1 MTLTALTRNFALC
14 LAGLALSSLAFA
26 QKPDSP
32 DSQTMQAL
40 LSEVRQLR
48 AAIERAMAI
57 QPRIQITLERMQV
70 GQRRIEQLSR
80 PLEDVR
86 RQIADRARS
95 AGDQAAIESQLASE
109 QDPNRRKQLEDMLK
123 AIKAEAERRSVEDVQ
138 LRARESEL
146 LSALQAEQN
155 KMNELSDR
163 LDKMDQSLEQ
173 K

>member
-1 MTLTALTRNFALC
+1 MTLRIRSRICAVCLVALGSTC
-14 LAGLALSSLAFA
+14 LAFA
-26 QKPDSP
+26 QKPDP
-32 DSQTMQAL
+32 LDTPNMQAL

-57 QPRIQITLERMQV
+57 QPRIQITLERMQA
-70 GQRRIEQLSR
+70 GQRRIEQLSK

-86 RQIADRARS
+86 RQLGDHARF
-95 AGDQAAIESQLASE
+95 AGRQAAVEAQLAAE
-109 QDPNRRKQLEDMLK
+109 QDPTRRKQLEDMLK
-123 AIKAEAERRSVEDVQ
+123 AIKAEAEQRSGEDVQ
-138 LRARESEL
+138 LRAREGEL

-163 LDKMDQSLEQ
+163 LDRMDQALEP

>member
-1 MTLTALTRNFALC
+1 MTPTALTRIFALC
-14 LAGLALSSLAFA
+14 LAGLALTSPAFA

-48 AAIERAMAI
+48 AAIERAMSL

-70 GQRRIEQLSR
+70 EQRRIEQLSK

-86 RQIADRARS
+86 RQLGDHARF
-95 AGDQAAIESQLASE
+95 AGQQAAVEAQLFAE
-109 QDPNRRKQLEDMLK
+109 QDPNRRRQLEDTVK

-138 LRARESEL
+138 LRAGESEL
-146 LSALQAEQN
+146 LSALQAEQA

-163 LDKMDQSLEQ
+163 LDKMDQSLEP